1 MTLLAVYARRD
12 LALLA
17 TDTWIETRKPVPG
30 VPPSE
35 WPLLATGVEAK
46 LEFCAAGWFA
56 GTGVSSLGH
65 VIALALRGLPTFAD
79 VSCVVREAGDRW
91 LRDWEPRSPELAA
104 HVRGGHHGLAPDGP
118 TARVLDWRG
127 ADAFCVPPGRAAGS
141 APPGRIQRLLP
152 GLLGQYTRSLDAADL
167 DRAVRAS
174 ARHVG
179 AAIEACGSAGGV
191 SDELEMG
198 LFVAGSTGAWQPYY
212 LPPTPWQYVASGE
225 VRAEEV
231 GPEGVRRT
239 IVRRESMQA

>member
-1 MTLLAVYARRD
+1 MNLRPLPHALHTVDNDPVARRQ
-12 LALLA
+12 A
-17 TDTWIETRKPVPG
+17 
-30 VPPSE
+30 
-35 WPLLATGVEAK
+35 
-46 LEFCAAGWFA
+46 
-56 GTGVSSLGH
+56 
-65 VIALALRGLPTFAD
+65 
-79 VSCVVREAGDRW
+79 
-91 LRDWEPRSPELAA
+91 
-104 HVRGGHHGLAPDGP
+104 
-118 TARVLDWRG
+118 VLD
-127 ADAFCVPPGRAAGS
+127 DAQAVGF
-141 APPGRIQRLLP
+141 L
-152 GLLGQYTRSLDAADL
+152 ADL